1 MPHRHADHPHQQL
14 ALFTALAL
22 VVIWGGNFTLQKY
35 LLHLLTP
42 AGFLLARY
50 FLMPVCALLMFR
62 WRCGQWWPHLPRH
75 ELLSMAWLGFVGHSL
90 HVGTV
95 TYGVHW
101 STAFSSSVILA
112 CGPIFTLLILRYKG
126 LERLS
131 LAQVLG
137 VGLALVGVLMF
148 LSDKLLGGQWR
159 AGGGDLVLLVAASFF
174 SYYTVAA
181 KPMIEKHGA
190 MLTMGYSTILGS
202 IPVLLWCLPSAA
214 DIPWSVLDVWGWAG
228 LLWSIVVS
236 AFIGWLAWGWIN
248 AVRGVARTAP
258 LMYLMPPV
266 AGLFAWALS
275 GEHYTWVKIGGA
287 GVILL
292 GVALAQ
298 YAGALRRQLTAS

>member
-1 MPHRHADHPHQQL
+1 MPHRQPDHPHQQL
-14 ALFTALAL
+14 ALFAALAL
-22 VVIWGGNFTLQKY
+22 VLIWGGNFTLQKY

-50 FLMPVCALLMFR
+50 VLMPVCALLMFR
-62 WRCGQWWPHLPRH
+62 WRYGQWWPPLPRH
-75 ELLSMAWLGFVGHSL
+75 TLLSMAWLGFVGHAL

-126 LERLS
+126 LERLN

-181 KPMIEKHGA
+181 KPVIEQNGA

-214 DIPWSVLDVWGWAG
+214 ETPWSALD
-228 LLWSIVVS
+228 
-236 AFIGWLAWGWIN
+236 AWGW
-248 AVRGVARTAP
+248 V
-258 LMYLMPPV
+258 
-266 AGLFAWALS
+266 GLL
-275 GEHYTWVKIGGA
+275 
-287 GVILL
+287 
-292 GVALAQ
+292 
-298 YAGALRRQLTAS
+298 